1 MTQSDER
8 VRILK
13 LIQDG
18 QVTADEGAE
27 MLDALKESRREEA
40 RPSSRSK
47 LRIRVSNLKTGQAK
61 VDINLPWSLVNAGMK
76 MGARFAGNEIKLE
89 DFMEAVQAGAAGKIV
104 EVLDE
109 EDNERV
115 EIFVE

>member
-1 MTQSDER
+1 
-8 VRILK
+8 
-13 LIQDG
+13 
-18 QVTADEGAE
+18 
-27 MLDALKESRREEA
+27 
-40 RPSSRSK
+40 
-47 LRIRVSNLKTGQAK
+47 
-61 VDINLPWSLVNAGMK
+61 MK